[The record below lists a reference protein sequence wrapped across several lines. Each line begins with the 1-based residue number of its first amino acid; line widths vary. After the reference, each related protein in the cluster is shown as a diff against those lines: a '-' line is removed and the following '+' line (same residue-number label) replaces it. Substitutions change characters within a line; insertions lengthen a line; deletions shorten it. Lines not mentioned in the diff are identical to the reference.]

1 MTIYDLKL
9 YGVRSL
15 RLAGGDEVTLS
26 QEVLTTYGKTSR
38 EFMFVFEVTVLKQY
52 GSKQDVLQL
61 QFADGHTE
69 YVTLYEPSM
78 YLDEDGEWKLAKDRK
93 VAEKFL
99 AKYEELKEIEA
110 IGKNPSIFDLTFYGL
125 QDEMGCGIKKVEVF
139 LSRSRRENA
148 LGTNSLLFTATM
160 LKAYKAKNYVVK
172 AVTSGGAI
180 CYIPLFDDNMYYD
193 GEKKKWEYCPNKIV
207 IPKEILKCYVK
218 YLND

>member
-9 YGVRSL
+9 YGVYL
-15 RLAGGDEVTLS
+15 PQLAGRYKVVWKKEMDASYVKCIRDG
-26 QEVLTTYGKTSR
+26 
-38 EFMFVFEVTVLKQY
+38 MFAFEATVLKQY

-61 QFADGHTE
+61 QFRDGHTE
-69 YVTLYEPSM
+69 YVTLHEPAM
-78 YLDEDGEWKLAKDRK
+78 YLDDGEWKEAKERN
-93 VAEKFL
+93 VAEMFL
-99 AKYEELKEIEA
+99 EKYEELKEMEC
-110 IGKNPSIFDLTFYGL
+110 IGENMSIFDLTFYGL

-139 LSRSRRENA
+139 LSRAKRDNA
-148 LGTNSLLFTATM
+148 LSANSLLFTATV